1 MGPSPLSAHPDM
13 TSTLPAPP
21 ERAKSQPQRV
31 FDSVAARIRGGL
43 LKPGERVPSEPELM
57 RELGVSRTVVREA
70 MSRLQA
76 SGMVETRQGVGT
88 FVLAPSVGDALL
100 NIDTRQVK
108 LRQVFA
114 MLELRVSLESDAAS
128 LAATRR
134 TDAQLAAMRE
144 ALDAFDAHR
153 QAGLST
159 AEDDFRFHAQ
169 IAAATGNEYF
179 EQVMSSLGGVTIQR
193 HVSAVTLA
201 TSQTATEASGDTTP
215 SFTPLQPPLEARKA
229 LAQAEHEAI
238 FDAILRRD
246 PAAARAA
253 MFMHLSNSR
262 ERLRRLVGE
271 AAGH

>member
-1 MGPSPLSAHPDM
+1 M
-13 TSTLPAPP
+13 TPTRTVRKRPRTLAQEVMETM
-21 ERAKSQPQRV
+21 ERE
-31 FDSVAARIRGGL
+31 IRQGIYQ
-43 LKPGERVPSEPELM
+43 PGEKLPTEPEVM
-57 RELGVSRTVVREA
+57 ARQGVSRTVVREA

-88 FVLAPSVGDALL
+88 FVLAPSAGDALL

-153 QAGLST
+153 QTGLST

-201 TSQTATEASGDTTP
+201 TSQASTTTEASDDTTP
-215 SFTPLQPPLEARKA
+215 RFTPLQPPLEARKA